1 MVQLEAAAAQMQQVV
16 QAMARDID
24 SRLRQHQLTLAQR
37 RALAILSKAQALTPS
52 AVSLALK
59 LDAGATTRLLD
70 RLLAKRLCQG
80 RRDNVDRRS
89 VQLQI
94 TELGQFALDAT
105 QGTVAAVLHEWFSA
119 VEDSEL
125 EAFRSLLSKLLA
137 ARD

>member
-1 MVQLEAAAAQMQQVV
+1 MVQLEVAANQMQQIV
-16 QAMARDID
+16 QAMASDID
-24 SRLRQHQLTLAQR
+24 RRLRQHRLTVAQR
-37 RALAILSKAQALTPS
+37 RALMILSKAPALTPS

-80 RRDNVDRRS
+80 QRDNADRRS

-94 TELGQFALDAT
+94 TELGQSALEAT
-105 QGTVAAVLHEWFSA
+105 QGTVTAVLRDWFSA

-137 ARD
+137 TRE

>member
-80 RRDNVDRRS
+80 RRDNADRRS

-105 QGTVAAVLHEWFSA
+105 QGAVAAVLRDWFSA